1 MKSVF
6 VSQSEQESH
15 RCAHHAREKKKKL
28 VKNMFEEIL
37 SLSKKT
43 KKPNKQTKKPPLN

>member
-15 RCAHHAREKKKKL
+15 RCAHRDREGGKNLVENMLEERKKL
-28 VKNMFEEIL
+28 
-37 SLSKKT
+37 KK
-43 KKPNKQTKKPPLN
+43 

>member
-15 RCAHHAREKKKKL
+15 RCAHHACEKKTL

-37 SLSKKT
+37 SL
-43 KKPNKQTKKPPLN
+43 